1 MNFWESLGVSGR
13 FYEMRMARC
22 VMWAYIRLRRGPIT
36 RSLLAFGSTET
47 GAIASDQRSALE

>member
-1 MNFWESLGVSGR
+1 MNFWEFFEFLGDSMK

-22 VMWAYIRLRRGPIT
+22 VMWAYIWLRRGHIT

-47 GAIASDQRSALE
+47 GAIEIEA